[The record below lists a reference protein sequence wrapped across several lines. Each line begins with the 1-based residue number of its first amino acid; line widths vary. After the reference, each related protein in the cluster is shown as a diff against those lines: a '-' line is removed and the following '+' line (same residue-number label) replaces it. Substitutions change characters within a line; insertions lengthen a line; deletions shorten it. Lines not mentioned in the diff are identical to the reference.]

1 MKKGILFGLLLMMI
15 CGDIIAQQI
24 YTEQPPVL
32 IKNEGEGGIILH
44 SQGFGFNYRR
54 AKMLNVN
61 TKRFWDFDFETV
73 LHPKEVSTVNPDIPN
88 AKSYV
93 YGKMNDAYFLR
104 AGIGKEKIMYDRE
117 EKKGI
122 QIRYNYS
129 GGFSFAIT
137 KPIYFDI
144 VAPDNVAGDTLVKF
158 DPSNPLDP
166 TTIIGRASFFT
177 GLGEM
182 QIQPGLYYKMGVSF
196 MQVNQSNNFYV
207 LETGFAIDGFRNPV
221 PIMANTPNNRFFLT
235 FYINLMLGKRW
246 NNY

>member
-1 MKKGILFGLLLMMI
+1 
-15 CGDIIAQQI
+15 
-24 YTEQPPVL
+24 
-32 IKNEGEGGIILH
+32 
-44 SQGFGFNYRR
+44 
-54 AKMLNVN
+54 MLNVN